1 MSDKALQGKR
11 IVLCVTG
18 SIAAYKAVS
27 LLRTLVEDGAEVSVV
42 MTPSAT
48 QFVAP
53 LTFEVLSGRRDPNP
67 GGAGHGEL
75 SGQMCAGFGG

>member
-1 MSDKALQGKR
+1 MMSEKALQGKR

-27 LLRTLVEDGAEVSVV
+27 LLRTLVEEGAEVSVV
-42 MTPSAT
+42 LTSSAT

-53 LTFEVLSGRRDPNP
+53 LTFEVLSGRPVLQRLFTDSQIPAAP
-67 GGAGHGEL
+67 E
-75 SGQMCAGFGG
+75 SD